1 MPHEFQHTRTFA
13 PSRFVKISLTM
24 LYNNTVAVFQFLLQ
38 DTIGGLEVEDPE
50 QPGSF
55 LVSCVRHCPMSST
68 LERAL

>member
-1 MPHEFQHTRTFA
+1 
-13 PSRFVKISLTM
+13 M